1 MTRNNGNV
9 NVNYKYLILYYN
21 KKLEIWQELGIYTS
35 LKKASEKLN
44 INYYI
49 LTDLYKNNG
58 KRKIYDKFYK
68 IEKVNKYGETK
79 NEENLF
85 N

>member
-1 MTRNNGNV
+1 MPRNKGNL
-9 NVNYKYLILYYN
+9 NIKYKYLVFYYD
-21 KKLEIWQELGIYTS
+21 KKNEKWIELGLYNS
-35 LKKASEKLN
+35 LKEASYKLN

-49 LTDLYKNNG
+49 LTDIYKNNG
-58 KRKIYDKFYK
+58 LRKIYNQFYK